1 MTGTL
6 RKLALASTLALLAI
20 PPATFAGRGGGYR
33 GGGGYG
39 GGSRGGGGY
48 SGRGQMGHSPS
59 FSQPSSYGNHSQS
72 GNTASSANRNPYAT
86 NSNAGAAAAG
96 ADHANK
102 NQSPSNAGAAA
113 AGAGYANKN
122 QSPSNAGAAAAGAGY
137 ANKNQSPSNA
147 GAAAAG
153 ADYANKNQGI
163 DHPAAGGAAA
173 GAGYANRNNQ
183 DLDHPGAAGAAAG
196 AGYANHNNQGLNYP
210 GAAGAAAGAGYANH
224 NQYDQYHPGMG
235 YGNYGNYGYA
245 GGMGGYGGYGGYGYG
260 SGVGAWGMGSPMYGW
275 GYSNYNNAYAGLG
288 PIGGGGNQPP
298 VRTGPPPFDYSQPIS
313 TTASAPSAPVASTA
327 TAGFDQARDA
337 FKQGNYAL
345 AVQLG
350 EQALGQMPNDP
361 NIHQFV
367 ALGLFAQ
374 GQYDQAAAPLYAVL
388 TIGPGWNW
396 TTLMSAYAEAD
407 AYTQQIRAL
416 EAYVRAN
423 PQSAPAHFVLG
434 YHYLTQGHNDAAAK
448 QFEHAAGLQP
458 SDKLSAQLAAQ
469 LQPPASQPTSSDG
482 VAPATTTAAADA
494 APQGKLAGRWAA
506 TPAKD
511 ARVALAINDDGNFTW
526 AVTTPGQPDKTIA
539 GKSTFANGVLT
550 LAGQDKQLGA
560 LAGQVAWQDDNHMT
574 FRVLGAPQDDP
585 GLKFER

>member
-1 MTGTL
+1 SRPQG
-6 RKLALASTLALLAI
+6 SGEYE
-20 PPATFAGRGGGYR
+20 GRT
-33 GGGGYG
+33 
-39 GGSRGGGGY
+39 
-48 SGRGQMGHSPS
+48 
-59 FSQPSSYGNHSQS
+59 QS
-72 GNTASSANRNPYAT
+72 GNTANRNPYA
-86 NSNAGAAAAG
+86 NN
-96 ADHANK
+96 
-102 NQSPSNAGAAA
+102 SNAGAAA
-113 AGAGYANKN
+113 AGAGYANR
-122 QSPSNAGAAAAGAGY
+122 
-137 ANKNQSPSNA
+137 
-147 GAAAAG
+147 
-153 ADYANKNQGI
+153 NQGI

-173 GAGYANRNNQ
+173 GASYANRNQ
-183 DLDHPGAAGAAAG
+183 GIDHPAAAGAAAG
-196 AGYANHNNQGLNYP
+196 AGYANRNQGLDHP
-210 GAAGAAAGAGYANH
+210 AAAGAATGAGYANH

-245 GGMGGYGGYGGYGYG
+245 GGMGGWGGYGGYGDG
-260 SGVGAWGMGSPMYGW
+260 SGVGAWCMGSPMYGW
-275 GYSNYNNAYAGLG
+275 GYSNYNNAYSGLG

-298 VRTGPPPFDYSQPIS
+298 VQTGPPPFDYSQPIS
-313 TTASAPSAPVASTA
+313 TTAAAPAAPVAAKA
-327 TAGFDQARDA
+327 TADFDQARDA

-361 NIHQFV
+361 NIHQFL

-396 TTLMSAYAEAD
+396 TTLIGAYAEAD
-407 AYTQQIRAL
+407 VYTQQIRAL
-416 EAYVRAN
+416 EAYVKAN

-482 VAPATTTAAADA
+482 A
-494 APQGKLAGRWAA
+494 APPTATASTEPASQGKLAGRWAA
-506 TPAKD
+506 TLAKD
-511 ARVALAINDDGNFTW
+511 ARVALSIMDNGDFTW
-526 AVTTPGQPDKTIA
+526 AVTSTSKPDKTIA
-539 GKSTFANGVLT
+539 GKSTFANGVLI
-550 LAGQDKQLGA
+550 LAGQDGQLGA

>member
-20 PPATFAGRGGGYR
+20 PPAAFAQRGGGYR
-33 GGGGYG
+33 GGRGGGYG
-39 GGSRGGGGY
+39 GDSRGGGGY
-48 SGRGQMGHSPS
+48 RGGGQMGHSPS

-72 GNTASSANRNPYAT
+72 GNTASSANRNPYAS

-96 ADHANK
+96 ADHANH

-113 AGAGYANKN
+113 AGAGYANH
-122 QSPSNAGAAAAGAGY
+122 
-137 ANKNQSPSNA
+137 NQSPSNA

-153 ADYANKNQGI
+153 ADYANRNQGL
-163 DHPAAGGAAA
+163 DHPAAGGAAV
-173 GAGYANRNNQ
+173 GAGYANRNQ
-183 DLDHPGAAGAAAG
+183 GIDH
-196 AGYANHNNQGLNYP
+196 P

-235 YGNYGNYGYA
+235 YANYGHYGYA
-245 GGMGGYGGYGGYGYG
+245 GGMGGYGGYGGWGGYGGYGYG

-275 GYSNYNNAYAGLG
+275 GYSNYNNAYSGLG
-288 PIGGGGNQPP
+288 PIGGGGNQP
-298 VRTGPPPFDYSQPIS
+298 GPPPFDYSQPIS
-313 TTASAPSAPVASTA
+313 TTAAAPSAPVAAKA
-327 TAGFDQARDA
+327 TADFDQARDA

-361 NIHQFV
+361 NIHQFL

-396 TTLMSAYAEAD
+396 TTLIGSYAEAD
-407 AYTQQIRAL
+407 TYTQQLRAL
-416 EAYVRAN
+416 EAYVKAN
-423 PQSAPAHFVLG
+423 PQSAPAHFVVG

-448 QFEHAAGLQP
+448 QFEDAARLQP

-469 LQPPASQPTSSDG
+469 LQPPASQPPSSDG
-482 VAPATTTAAADA
+482 AAPPTATASAES

-511 ARVALAINDDGNFTW
+511 ARVGLAINDDGNFTW
-526 AVTTPGQPDKTIA
+526 TVTSSGQPAKTIT

-550 LAGQDKQLGA
+550 LAGQDGQLGA

>member
-1 MTGTL
+1 M
-6 RKLALASTLALLAI
+6 
-20 PPATFAGRGGGYR
+20 ATAAGR

-39 GGSRGGGGY
+39 GESRGGGGY
-48 SGRGQMGHSPS
+48 GGESRGGGGYGGESRGGGGYGGGQMGHSPS
-59 FSQPSSYGNHSQS
+59 FSQPSSSMSGSRSQGSGEYGNRAQS
-72 GNTASSANRNPYAT
+72 GNTASYANRNPYAD
-86 NSNAGAAAAG
+86 N
-96 ADHANK
+96 
-102 NQSPSNAGAAA
+102 SNAGAAA
-113 AGAGYANKN
+113 AGAGYANR
-122 QSPSNAGAAAAGAGY
+122 
-137 ANKNQSPSNA
+137 
-147 GAAAAG
+147 
-153 ADYANKNQGI
+153 NQGI

-173 GAGYANRNNQ
+173 GAGYANRNQ
-183 DLDHPGAAGAAAG
+183 GLDHPAAAGAAAG
-196 AGYANHNNQGLNYP
+196 AGYANRNQGSTIPGRLARPRGPATPIATRAWTIPGRLARLRGPATPIATRAWTIPERLARPRGPATPTTTSTTSTTPVWGTPTTDTTAMP
-210 GAAGAAAGAGYANH
+210 GAWVAMAAG
-224 NQYDQYHPGMG
+224 
-235 YGNYGNYGYA
+235 
-245 GGMGGYGGYGGYGYG
+245 GGYGYG

-275 GYSNYNNAYAGLG
+275 GYSNYNNAYSGLG
-288 PIGGGGNQPP
+288 PIGGGGNQSWSSSLRLLPADQHD
-298 VRTGPPPFDYSQPIS
+298 RRGARGTRGRQ
-313 TTASAPSAPVASTA
+313 A
-327 TAGFDQARDA
+327 TADFDQARDA

-361 NIHQFV
+361 NIHQFL

-396 TTLMSAYAEAD
+396 TTLIGAYAEAD
-407 AYTQQIRAL
+407 TYTQQLRAL
-416 EAYVRAN
+416 EAYIRAN
-423 PQSAPAHFVLG
+423 PQSAPAHFVVG

-448 QFEHAAGLQP
+448 QFEDAARLQP
-458 SDKLSAQLAAQ
+458 VGQALRAARRPVAAPREPAAVLRRDAPPTATASAE
-469 LQPPASQPTSSDG
+469 S
-482 VAPATTTAAADA
+482 

-526 AVTTPGQPDKTIA
+526 TVTSTGQPAKTIT

>member
-33 GGGGYG
+33 GGGGGGYGGGSRGGGGYG

-48 SGRGQMGHSPS
+48 SSGQMGHSPS
-59 FSQPSSYGNHSQS
+59 FSQPSSYGNHSQT
-72 GNTASSANRNPYAT
+72 GNTASSANRNPYAN

-113 AGAGYANKN
+113 AGADH
-122 QSPSNAGAAAAGAGY
+122 

-153 ADYANKNQGI
+153 ADYANRNQGI
-163 DHPAAGGAAA
+163 DHPAA
-173 GAGYANRNNQ
+173 
-183 DLDHPGAAGAAAG
+183 AGAAVG
-196 AGYANHNNQGLNYP
+196 AGYANHNQGIDHP
-210 GAAGAAAGAGYANH
+210 ATAGAAAGAGYANH

-235 YGNYGNYGYA
+235 YANYGHYGYA
-245 GGMGGYGGYGGYGYG
+245 GGMGGYGGYGGWGGYGYG

-275 GYSNYNNAYAGLG
+275 GYSNYNNAYYGLG
-288 PIGGGGNQPP
+288 PIGGGGNQAP
-298 VRTGPPPFDYSQPIS
+298 VRSGPPPFDYSQPIS
-313 TTASAPSAPVASTA
+313 TTVAAPAAPVAVKA

-361 NIHQFV
+361 NIHQFL

-396 TTLMSAYAEAD
+396 TTLIGAYAEAD

-416 EAYVRAN
+416 EAYVKAN

-469 LQPPASQPTSSDG
+469 LQPPASQPPSADG
-482 VAPATTTAAADA
+482 A
-494 APQGKLAGRWAA
+494 APPTATASTEPASQGKLAGRWAT

-511 ARVALAINDDGNFTW
+511 AQVALAINDDGNFTW
-526 AVTTPGQPDKTIA
+526 AVTSTGKPAKTIT
-539 GKSTFANGVLT
+539 GKFTFANGVLT
-550 LAGQDKQLGA
+550 LAGQDGQIGA